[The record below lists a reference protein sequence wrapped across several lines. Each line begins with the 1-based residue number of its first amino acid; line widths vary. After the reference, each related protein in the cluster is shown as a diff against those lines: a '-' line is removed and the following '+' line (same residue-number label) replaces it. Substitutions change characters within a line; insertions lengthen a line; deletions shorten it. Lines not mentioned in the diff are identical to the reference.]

1 MLKTIVRTGQ
11 VLELFTRSRPE
22 WGVTE
27 IASALGVPKS
37 NAHEIVSSLASIDL
51 LRRTGRSRY
60 RLGWRIMTMASEV
73 VEARALRQ
81 HAPEHMRR
89 LARATHETCHLA
101 VWDGRRLIFV
111 ARALGVDG
119 IVQQHAEAGNMLVA
133 HCSAS
138 GKVLLADLPW
148 DEVVDRV
155 ERGGGLV
162 ARTPNS
168 ITSFEALRDEL
179 TLVGDRGWGAN
190 REEADLGVSGVAVA
204 VRQPDGRPV
213 AALSVSVARE
223 RFDGLVQLHL
233 PLIRK
238 VARQLEKAIADEIAL
253 AAHEDP
259 REVDSDASP
268 AEAERGASLVAP
280 ARREARTVVG
290 RDATVVTV

>member
-1 MLKTIVRTGQ
+1 MLNTIVRTGQ

-27 IASALGVPKS
+27 IASVLGVPKS

-81 HAPEHMRR
+81 HAPEYMRR
-89 LARATHETCHLA
+89 LARATHESCHLA

-111 ARALGVDG
+111 ARVLGDDG
-119 IVQQHAEAGNMLVA
+119 VVQQHAEAGSMLFA
-133 HCSAS
+133 HCTAS

-162 ARTPNS
+162 ARTQHS
-168 ITSFEALRDEL
+168 ITSFDVLREELALVREQ
-179 TLVGDRGWGAN
+179 GWGTN
-190 REEADLGVSGVAVA
+190 REEADPGVSGVAVA
-204 VRQPDGRPV
+204 VRQPDGRPI
-213 AALSVSVARE
+213 AALSVSMARE
-223 RFDGLVQLHL
+223 RFDGLVRLHL

-238 VARQLEKAIADEIAL
+238 IARRLEKAIAEEIAL
-253 AAHEDP
+253 AEREEI
-259 REVDSDASP
+259 REVDYPEVRPLAVERSTKPTAASSLATASP
-268 AEAERGASLVAP
+268 LSQSSIL
-280 ARREARTVVG
+280 TV
-290 RDATVVTV
+290 

>member
-1 MLKTIVRTGQ
+1 MLNTIVRTGQ

-81 HAPEHMRR
+81 HAPEYMRR
-89 LARATHETCHLA
+89 LARVTHESCHLA

-111 ARALGVDG
+111 GRVLGDDG
-119 IVQQHAEAGNMLVA
+119 VVQRHAEAGSMLFA
-133 HCSAS
+133 HCTGS

-162 ARTPNS
+162 ARTQHS
-168 ITSFEALRDEL
+168 ITSFEALREEL
-179 TLVGDRGWGAN
+179 AVVREQGWGAN
-190 REEADLGVSGVAVA
+190 REEADPGVSGVAVP
-204 VRQPDGRPV
+204 VRQPDGRPI
-213 AALSVSVARE
+213 AALAVSMARE
-223 RFDGLVQLHL
+223 RFDGLVRLHL

-238 VARQLEKAIADEIAL
+238 VARELEKAIADEIAERVEVRQVDYPEVRPL
-253 AAHEDP
+253 AAGRSPKPAGSPP
-259 REVDSDASP
+259 RPVAAVDQAS
-268 AEAERGASLVAP
+268 
-280 ARREARTVVG
+280 
-290 RDATVVTV
+290 VVTV